1 MDTQN
6 LSDCIRPVVE
16 GMGYIYWGA
25 GFSAGRRRASLRVF
39 IDHADG
45 VTLDDCT
52 AVSHQLSGVLDVENA
67 VSGPYVLEVSSPGVE
82 RRLMNIEHYR
92 QYTGSRISV
101 KSDTPI
107 EGRKNFT
114 GLLARVTERAVVVQT
129 DDGAVEVP
137 LGAVRRARLVADA
150 SQTRGRG

>member
-6 LSDCIRPVVE
+6 LSACIRPVVE

-25 GFSAGRRRASLRVF
+25 EFSAGRRRASLRVF

-52 AVSHQLSGVLDVENA
+52 AVSNQLSGVLDVENPF
-67 VSGPYVLEVSSPGVE
+67 SGPYVLEVSSPGVE

-92 QYTGSRISV
+92 QYTGSRVSV
-101 KSDTPI
+101 KSDIPV

-114 GLLARVTERAVVVQT
+114 GVLARVTERGVVVRT
-129 DDGAVEVP
+129 DAGAVEVP
-137 LGAVRRARLVADA
+137 LSAVRRARLVVDG
-150 SQTRGRG
+150 S